1 MFFKKAKR
9 IKKLEA
15 QVADLKL
22 DQDYLLHELNF
33 HMEVEDED
41 KDNEPD
47 HSEPCHCG
55 GTMIPMYDEHPNWIK
70 FCTTCD
76 ERKEM

>member
-1 MFFKKAKR
+1 MFFKKAKQ
-9 IKKLEA
+9 IKKSEN

-22 DQDYLLHELNF
+22 DKDYLLHHLEY
-33 HMEVEDED
+33 HIKDED
-41 KDNEPD
+41 NEDNEQD
-47 HSEPCHCG
+47 YSETCRCG